1 METKSLS
8 HFFLHCHYFTNK
20 YASLFSKLN
29 SLNINI
35 RTFSDKIRELLLYG
49 STTFDSNQNYFMEW
63 VKLIDN
69 KPAFLFNL
77 SILWDSMWDEVDVY
91 TKKQKFCTGPIMF
104 FYYKLVFLWYWTIKN
119 NAHCWKRIIG
129 PKWIL
134 IMDSDRFL

>member
-20 YASLFSKLN
+20 YARLFSKLN
-29 SLNINI
+29 SLIINI
-35 RTFSDKIRELLLYG
+35 RKFSDKIGESLLYG
-49 STTFDSNQNYFMEW
+49 STTFDSSQDYKILSSCISLILKRERFNGSVLWKW

-91 TKKQKFCTGPIMF
+91 AKKQKFCTGPIMF
-104 FYYKLVFLWYWTIKN
+104 LYYKLVFV
-119 NAHCWKRIIG
+119 
-129 PKWIL
+129 
-134 IMDSDRFL
+134 